1 MNDAPL
7 PYIRM
12 DQIKKFI
19 LEMPKETCNI
29 EDLVAKFG
37 RSSVAN
43 ALPTLT
49 LLKLIEYNKKEK
61 KVSLT
66 EEGRKFRVAL
76 ISEDYKKA
84 REIIKSII
92 DELELF
98 IFIKGLLERKG
109 SLTIEEIGKE
119 IAFKYNKMWRNPVTY
134 RAYGSACAS
143 ILGFVGY
150 GIYERGVLRR
160 GEISV
165 EKEKKL
171 PSPYL
176 SLNKIIKILKEI
188 GNEEVDLHTLSKRL
202 NTHEN
207 RLGAELSVCVELG
220 VIERLAPGKFILTK
234 KGEKLIDPLNTH
246 RKSEIWKEI
255 LLKSRYRRIIALLS
269 NKEFDFNELGKILQH
284 HFGGKWREEK
294 TINTFA
300 KKFLNWLRGAGI
312 LEEEDG
318 KYKLVGEIEPLEEH
332 VKEKISP
339 GVAFIDYYSIGK
351 SVGIISASNN
361 FDEIDKAVSSLISI
375 CKQDVALADVT
386 ELLEQHLKLFREM
399 KLSDGRIFLP
409 DIKLLEKRLGL
420 VVKNEV

>member
-1 MNDAPL
+1 
-7 PYIRM
+7 M

-29 EDLVAKFG
+29 EDLVAKSG

-49 LLKLIEYNKKEK
+49 LLKLIEYNKREK
-61 KVSLT
+61 KVFLT
-66 EEGRKFRVAL
+66 EEGRKFRIAL
-76 ISEDYKKA
+76 ITEDYERD
-84 REIIKSII
+84 REVIKSII
-92 DELELF
+92 DALDLF
-98 IFIKGLLERKG
+98 IFIKELLKRKG

-119 IAFKYNKMWRNPVTY
+119 IAFKYNKTWRNLVTY
-134 RAYGSACAS
+134 RAYGAACAS

-150 GIYERGVLRR
+150 GIYERGVLRK
-160 GEISV
+160 GDISV

-176 SLNKIIKILKEI
+176 SLNKILKILREI
-188 GNEEVDLHTLSKRL
+188 GDEEADLHTLSKRL
-202 NTHEN
+202 NTNEN
-207 RLGAELSVCVELG
+207 RLGSELSVCVELG
-220 VIERLAPGKFILTK
+220 VIERLAPRKFILTK
-234 KGEKLIDPLNTH
+234 KGEKLIDPLNAH

-255 LLKSRYRRIIALLS
+255 LFKSRYRKIIALL
-269 NKEFDFNELGKILQH
+269 NNREFDFDELGKILQH

-300 KKFLNWLRGAGI
+300 KKFLNWLKEADL
-312 LEEEDG
+312 LEEEEG
-318 KYKLVGEIEPLEEH
+318 KYKLIEEIESP
-332 VKEKISP
+332 KEPIKKKISP
-339 GVAFIDYYSIGK
+339 RVAFMDYYFIGK

-361 FDEIDKAVSSLISI
+361 FDEINKAVSNLISI
-375 CKQDVALADVT
+375 CKQNEVLVDVT

-399 KLSDGRIFLP
+399 KLSDERIFLP

>member
-1 MNDAPL
+1 MNDIPL
-7 PYIRM
+7 PYIRI
-12 DQIKKFI
+12 DQVKKFI
-19 LEMPKETCNI
+19 LEMPKETCNM

-37 RSSVAN
+37 RSNVAN

-61 KVSLT
+61 KVSLS
-66 EEGRKFRVAL
+66 ERGRKFRVAL
-76 ISEDYKKA
+76 TTEDYKTAK
-84 REIIKSII
+84 EVIKSII

-98 IFIKGLLERKG
+98 IFVKGLLERKG

-119 IAFKYNKMWRNPVTY
+119 IAFKYNKIWRNPVTY

-150 GIYERGVLRR
+150 GVYERGVLRK

-188 GNEEVDLHTLSKRL
+188 GNEEGDLHTLSKKL

-234 KGEKLIDPLNTH
+234 KGEKLIDPLNAH
-246 RKSEIWKEI
+246 RRGEIWKEI
-255 LLKSRYRRIIALLS
+255 LLESRYKRIIALLN
-269 NKEFDFNELGKILQH
+269 NKELDFQELGQILQH

-300 KKFLNWLRGAGI
+300 KKFLNWLREAGI
-312 LEEEDG
+312 LEEEEG
-318 KYKLVGEIEPLEEH
+318 KYKLVEEIELH
-332 VKEKISP
+332 KKHIKEKISH
-339 GVAFIDYYSIGK
+339 GVAFIDYYFIGK
-351 SVGIISASNN
+351 NVGIISTSNN
-361 FDEIDKAVSSLISI
+361 FDEIDKAVSNLISI
-375 CKQDVALADVT
+375 CKQDVALIDVT
-386 ELLEQHLKLFREM
+386 ELLEQHLKLFREV
-399 KLSDGRIFLP
+399 KLSDGRIFIP
-409 DIKLLEKRLGL
+409 DIKLLEKRLG
-420 VVKNEV
+420 VGVKK